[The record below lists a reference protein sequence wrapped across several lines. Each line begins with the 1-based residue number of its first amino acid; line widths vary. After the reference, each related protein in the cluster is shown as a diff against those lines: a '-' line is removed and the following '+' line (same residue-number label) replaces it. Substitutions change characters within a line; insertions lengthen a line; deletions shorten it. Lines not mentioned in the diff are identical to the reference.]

1 MIDPNPQPQSPTIWA
16 SHVGQ
21 AAAAMPNDP
30 LQPHPLSA
38 AASPVSR
45 LALAAAH
52 LHQRARAK
60 EESDRKLKANEF
72 LVGD

>member
-1 MIDPNPQPQSPTIWA
+1 MIDPNPPPQAPAIWA
-16 SHVGQ
+16 SHVGH

-30 LQPHPLSA
+30 LQLQPLSPA
-38 AASPVSR
+38 LSPVSR

-52 LHQRARAK
+52 LHHRARVK
-60 EESDRKLKANEF
+60 EESDRTLKAKEF